1 MAFPVTG
8 YFRITESEG
17 TLTTSYQLI
26 TFPKPVYAFTV
37 EHFGNKGED
46 AIVVDILDG
55 SVGTT
60 NDNFSVR
67 RGCSKTWRST
77 AAINKIYVKS
87 AGTTIPTAWEIGSTR

>member
-17 TLTTSYQLI
+17 TLTAADQLI
-26 TFPKPVYAFTV
+26 TFPKKVQTFTV
-37 EHFGNKGED
+37 EHRGLKGEGN
-46 AIVVDILDG
+46 IIVDIIDG

-60 NDNFSVR
+60 NENFSVP

-77 AAINKIYVKS
+77 NGITKINVKS
-87 AGTTIPTAWEIGSTR
+87 STAVIPSEWEIGSSR